1 MSKYIPPIH
10 FHDYPILE
18 VSRSIPSRVST
29 CPRMV
34 QQWNCRNL
42 PCLFPRLLFL
52 YNEPQSDKQFAW
64 FLLGRMPE
72 SSWKRLCLQNLYRKA
87 LSKKYK
93 NAGKASVPLEV
104 LSNAAGI
111 DQNKEKE
118 NSTLD
123 SVACKRI
130 EDWNKSIKE
139 DVTLYEAYQIIS
151 DMIKSLQ
158 K

>member
-1 MSKYIPPIH
+1 M
-10 FHDYPILE
+10 
-18 VSRSIPSRVST
+18 T
-29 CPRMV
+29 
-34 QQWNCRNL
+34 
-42 PCLFPRLLFL
+42 
-52 YNEPQSDKQFAW
+52 
-64 FLLGRMPE
+64 
-72 SSWKRLCLQNLYRKA
+72 